1 MRPVWALLLGM
12 SIGWTQATHEANLS
26 EDPRLQ
32 KPITVWVRTEPLR
45 DALKAIQ
52 KQVGVPL
59 ICPDRLQSEKV
70 AVFVENRPAHEVL
83 TRLARVL
90 RLRWETYNDGYRIER
105 AFEETKLEEEALRI
119 DREAGR
125 KGMEAYLQMLRRV
138 MAMTP
143 EERRRRQEAL
153 KQALKNTETP
163 DPLVEEELLFLRSLE
178 EGWGSRALMVLASL
192 PPAQSQRLV
201 QEGTLLYSTHPPA
214 GVNPLPP
221 ALWKL
226 YHGDREPQKVQEM
239 SSVGSQVSEVHLRR
253 LSLGYRFST
262 LTNLLL
268 LQVGEEKHY
277 EPVSGDP
284 DYMYAHCEYATYTE
298 AQAIPIEES
307 ILERSALY
315 QQWAEWSEP
324 AKAIVDWI
332 NKRKPLPNR
341 SAFPPGWQLPRFHE
355 RFGNFLSIAAVLE
368 IFAWRYGIPVVADSY
383 RVGALVVPEKLSET
397 ALLKS
402 ALHQCWARREGEYLL
417 VRRQRYWAWRQV
429 EPNEAVIRELEARF
443 QRTGKLS
450 IDDYARFVSALS
462 QPAYHYFLERGLGGL
477 QLGLGVQF
485 PCEPLYQLPLL
496 KFWGALAPAQRMAVM
511 SKEFLPLRRM
521 TVAQR
526 KAFEHALEPL
536 FSHPNRLLAPPAECG
551 YSAPVRGALSYLFHG
566 SSLSNVSFSE
576 AGFYLLEQEN
586 LRVEKRLLQGDF
598 VYEVHIH
605 NTDAEEVSEEGSLLQ
620 AYESQVLKFVFQ
632 VTPSFFT
639 DYLFFALAP
648 MESPNRPAAG
658 GSPAR

>member
-1 MRPVWALLLGM
+1 MRLTWALLLGI
-12 SIGWTQATHEANLS
+12 SVGWAQTPHAANLT

-32 KPITVWVRTEPLR
+32 KPITLWVRTEPLR

-59 ICPDRLQSEKV
+59 VCPDRLQSEKV
-70 AVFVENRPAHEVL
+70 AIFVENRPAHEVL
-83 TRLARVL
+83 TMLARVL

-143 EERRRRQEAL
+143 EERRQRQESL
-153 KQALKNTETP
+153 QQALKNTAMP
-163 DPLVEEELLFLRSLE
+163 ASLREEELQFLRSLE

-226 YHGDREPQKVQEM
+226 YHGDREPQKVHIIT
-239 SSVGSQVSEVHLRR
+239 SLGSHVSEVRLRR
-253 LSLGYRFST
+253 LSLGYRFSA
-262 LTNLLL
+262 LSNMLLF
-268 LQVGEEKHY
+268 QVGEEKQH
-277 EPVSGDP
+277 EPISGDP
-284 DYMYAHCEYATYTE
+284 ESMYAGCDYETYT
-298 AQAIPIEES
+298 AAKAIPIDES
-307 ILERSALY
+307 VLKRSALN
-315 QQWAEWSEP
+315 QQWTEWSEP
-324 AKAIVDWI
+324 AKTIIDWI
-332 NKRKPLPNR
+332 GKHKPLPNR
-341 SAFPPGWQLPRFHE
+341 PAFPPGWQLPRFHE
-355 RFGNFLSIAAVLE
+355 RFGNFLLVAAALE
-368 IFAWRYGIPVVADSY
+368 IFAWRYGIPIIADSY
-383 RVGALVVPEKLSET
+383 RVEALEVSGDFSEM
-397 ALLKS
+397 ALLES
-402 ALHQCWARREGEYLL
+402 ALQQCWARREGEYLL

-429 EPNEAVIRELEARF
+429 EPNEVATRELEAQF

-462 QPAYHYFLERGLGGL
+462 QPASQYLLERGLGGFR
-477 QLGLGVQF
+477 LGLAVQF

-496 KFWGALAPAQRMAVM
+496 KSWSTLAPAQRAAIMAG
-511 SKEFLPLRRM
+511 EFLPLRRM
-521 TVAQR
+521 TAAQR

-536 FSHPNRLLAPPAECG
+536 FPHPNRLLNPPAECT
-551 YSAPVRGALSYLFHG
+551 YFAPVRGTLSYLFHG
-566 SSLSNVSFSE
+566 SSRCDDSFRE
-576 AGFYLLEQEN
+576 AGFYLLAQES
-586 LRVEKRLLQGDF
+586 LRVEHRPLQGDF
-598 VYEVHIH
+598 VYEVRIH
-605 NTDAEEVSEEGSLLQ
+605 DTHADRVSEEGILLQ
-620 AYESQVLKFVFQ
+620 AYESLVLRFVFQ
-632 VTPSFFT
+632 AMPTLLT
-639 DYLFFALAP
+639 DYLFLALAP
-648 MESPNRPAAG
+648 NESPNRPAAG